1 MQTPISDN
9 TESDYC

>member
-9 TESDYC
+9 EH